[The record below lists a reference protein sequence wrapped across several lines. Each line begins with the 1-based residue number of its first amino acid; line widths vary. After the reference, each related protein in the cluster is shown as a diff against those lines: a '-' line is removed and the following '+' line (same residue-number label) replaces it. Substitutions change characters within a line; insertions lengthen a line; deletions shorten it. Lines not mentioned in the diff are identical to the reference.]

1 MSLEL
6 TSGALSSVAEK
17 KEPEFLY
24 KILAVDDDAMI
35 LTLISRFFPSDYYKV
50 IRAENGF
57 EALSILETEVDID
70 LVILDLMMPGM
81 NGFEVTRKIRETHPL
96 FELPIIILTA
106 RNTSDAI
113 VEAFKSGAN
122 DYITKPFD
130 RNELIARAN
139 THIKLKRLT
148 KANNI
153 LQEAVDIKNKFIQM
167 TIHDLRNPL
176 TVVIGLTNLMKMDT
190 VRDSENYEYMNLI
203 IESSEL
209 MLNMVNELLNTARL
223 EGGKLNMK
231 RESIDMNELIQ
242 KVIDKNRR
250 HAYEKGQE
258 IHFLPESFENC
269 EISSDNIRVHEIAD
283 NILSNAIK
291 YSPRGGNIFVSL
303 KQYNQNEGHYIRF
316 EIKDEGPG
324 MTDDDKLNLFGKFQ
338 RLSAIPTGGE
348 SSSGLG
354 LSIVK
359 QLLELLGGRI
369 WVESEYGKG
378 SNFIVEL
385 PDSY

>member
-1 MSLEL
+1 
-6 TSGALSSVAEK
+6 
-17 KEPEFLY
+17 
-24 KILAVDDDAMI
+24 
-35 LTLISRFFPSDYYKV
+35 
-50 IRAENGF
+50 
-57 EALSILETEVDID
+57 
-70 LVILDLMMPGM
+70 MMPGM
-81 NGFEVTRKIRETHPL
+81 NGFDVTRKIRETHPL
-96 FELPIIILTA
+96 FELPVIILTA
-106 RNTSDAI
+106 RNTSEAI

-139 THIKLKRLT
+139 THIKLKKLT

-190 VRDSENYEYMNLI
+190 DKNSENYEYMNLI

-209 MLNMVNELLNTARL
+209 MLNMVNELLNTAKL
-223 EGGKLNMK
+223 EGGKLNLK
-231 RESIDMNELIQ
+231 RESIDMNVLMQ

-258 IHFLPESFENC
+258 IHFIPESFDAC
-269 EISSDNIRVHEIAD
+269 EISSDNIRVQEIAD
-283 NILSNAIK
+283 NLLNNAIK
-291 YSPRGGNIFVSL
+291 YSPRGGNIFVTL
-303 KQYNQNEGHYIRF
+303 KQYNQSSSHYIRF

-324 MTDDDKLNLFGKFQ
+324 MTDEDKLNLFGKFQ

-348 SSSGLG
+348 PSSGLG

-369 WVESEYGKG
+369 WVESEYGRG

-385 PDSY
+385 PDTY